1 MSRAGKGGGEEKLV
15 LSRVIK
21 TLKLRQIDV
30 SLVRCPDSMVAQ
42 YRLAVKKSTDSVK
55 KITS

>member
-30 SLVRCPDSMVAQ
+30 SLVRCTDSMVAQ

>member
-30 SLVRCPDSMVAQ
+30 SLVRCTDSMVAQ
-42 YRLAVKKSTDSVK
+42 YRLAVKKSTGSVK